1 MNSRRMAA
9 TAAAMA
15 ALTTASISVPVA
27 SADPISDAET
37 HLAPENEGEKE
48 KDRLNEAGTEVDR
61 EKVEKEVAD
70 DSDVD
75 LDKLRK
81 ELGEIRDRI
90 AKIKE
95 SESPAAES
103 ELQKARES
111 LDKASAGLDES
122 KREAAAAKKSAD
134 EKTDSLGS
142 VVNGLYSFASNFTL
156 LENAAIGAA
165 NTFASNTPI
174 ADAAEAK
181 KKSNLANVRVSDAE
195 VTVEKATAAVSDSE
209 TKVDSLKSELGQ
221 AERQSGDKQ
230 REIDDEIKR
239 REGEVDKIVKEE
251 QEKLDKAKREAELA
265 SSAAAIAANNATA
278 SGSGYST
285 QATTPAGPAAPSS
298 VDTSSVVSAA
308 MSRIGSPYAWGA
320 TGPSAFDCSGLVS
333 WSYSQVGKSIPR
345 TSQAQIAGG
354 TPVAISD
361 LQPGDVVGFYPGI
374 THVGIYIGNGQVV
387 HASTYGTPVQVA
399 DMNTMPVTGAAR
411 Y

>member
-15 ALTTASISVPVA
+15 ALTTASISAPVA
-27 SADPISDAET
+27 SADPVNNPET
-37 HLAPENEGEKE
+37 TLAPVGADE
-48 KDRLNEAGTEVDR
+48 KDRLNEDGTEVDR

-70 DSDVD
+70 ESDVD

-81 ELGEIRDRI
+81 ELDGIRDRI

-95 SESPAAES
+95 SESPAAGS

-111 LDKASAGLDES
+111 LDKASAGLDKS
-122 KREAAAAKKSAD
+122 KQEAAEAKKSAD

-181 KKSNLANVRVSDAE
+181 KKSNLANVKVSDDE
-195 VTVEKATAAVSDSE
+195 VTVEKATAAVSESE

-221 AERQSGDKQ
+221 AEHQAGEKQ
-230 REIDDEIKR
+230 REIDDEVKR
-239 REGEVDKIVKEE
+239 REDEVDKIVKEE
-251 QEKLDKAKREAELA
+251 QEKLDKSKREAELA

-285 QATTPAGPAAPSS
+285 QATPAGPAAPSS

-320 TGPSAFDCSGLVS
+320 AGPNAFDCSGLVS